1 MTDSPIVVDK
11 EGFLL
16 SLDDWSP
23 EVAGALAEN
32 EDIVLTDEHW
42 RVIDLARRYYD
53 EYHISP
59 APRVMVKLLERELG
73 AEYGKSI
80 YLMKLFT
87 GKPAR
92 VVSKISGLPKPSN
105 CD

>member
-1 MTDSPIVVDK
+1 MSSSSVAVDK
-11 EGFLL
+11 EGFLV

-23 EVAGALAEN
+23 DVADDLAATEGIALTE
-32 EDIVLTDEHW
+32 EHW

-53 EYHISP
+53 EFHISP
-59 APRVMVKLLERELG
+59 APRVLVKLLERELG
-73 AEYGKSI
+73 ADYGKSI